1 MKFVDEAWIVVHA
14 GKGGDGVVGFRRE
27 KFIPFGGPNGGD
39 GGDGGDVYVVG
50 DGNLNTLVD
59 FQFQREFRAQHG
71 ASGGTNNCTG
81 ARGADCVI
89 PMPLGTQIFD
99 FDTEELLAD
108 LTAIGQKV
116 LVAKG
121 GFHGLGNTRYK
132 SSTNRTPRQSKP
144 GTPGESRKLRLE
156 LKVLADAGLLGLPNA
171 GKSSLIRAISAAR
184 PKVADYPF
192 TTLYPHLGVVR
203 VAEGESFVVA
213 DVPGLLPG
221 ASQGIGLGVQFLKH
235 LSRTALLL
243 HVVDVAPPDAGA
255 QPDAPALA
263 ASIDSLAQELAN
275 FAEDLAA
282 KPRWLVFNKSDLL
295 PEEVLADQVT
305 KTLQALHWDAPYFVI
320 SALTGHGLPELLQA
334 MAEEVRRYRR
344 QLLASDTFLITDTQV
359 PVEVLV
365 EDKKDAP

>member
-14 GKGGDGVVGFRRE
+14 GKGGDGKVGFRRE
-27 KFIPFGGPNGGD
+27 KFIPFGGPSGGD
-39 GGDGGDVYVVG
+39 GGDGGDVFVVG

-71 ASGGTNNCTG
+71 EGGGNKDCTG
-81 ARGADCVI
+81 ARGADCII
-89 PMPLGTQIFD
+89 PLPLGTQVYD

-108 LTAIGQKV
+108 ITAIGQRV

-121 GFHGLGNTRYK
+121 GFHGLGNTRFK
-132 SSTNRTPRQSKP
+132 SSINRTPRQSKP

-156 LKVLADAGLLGLPNA
+156 LKVLADVGLLGLPNA

-221 ASQGIGLGVQFLKH
+221 ASQGVGLGVQFLKH

-243 HVVDVAPPDAGA
+243 HVVDVAPLDNSAQAHSDA
-255 QPDAPALA
+255 QFLA
-263 ASIDSLAQELAN
+263 ASIESLAQELAN

-295 PEEVLADQVT
+295 SEDALAAQVT
-305 KTLQALHWDAPYFVI
+305 AALQALAWQAPYFVI
-320 SALTGHGLPELLQA
+320 SALTGRGLPDLLQA
-334 MAEEVRRYRR
+334 MAEEVRRYRA
-344 QLLASDTFLITDTQV
+344 QVPASFTFLAIDAAV
-359 PVEVLV
+359 PPDALG
-365 EDKKDAP
+365 EDEKI